1 MNKVTTVLLKSFIVN
16 TVLVFI
22 KFIIG
27 FIGKSN
33 ALLADG
39 VHSLSDLA
47 TDVVAMVGSKLS
59 DKPADKEHP
68 YGHGRLE
75 YVTSIIIGIVILI
88 LGLALIFNSG
98 SNEIPSIIVVYASI
112 VTIIVKFCIAK
123 YLCVIGRKMNNQILI
138 SSGKESSMDVISSI
152 VVLISSLLIQFS
164 DKISIFK
171 YADMISTILIGLF
184 IIKTGIS
191 ILRLNINLILGEVE
205 ADENYLRNVRD
216 VINSV
221 SGVKLIDN
229 IDIIKFGS
237 YNEAKIQISVNEDTS
252 LIDAHSIAHQVEDKL
267 KSKSELKIKY
277 VIIHI
282 NPIKNS

>member
-75 YVTSIIIGIVILI
+75 YVTSIIIGIVILV
-88 LGLALIFNSG
+88 LGLVLVFNSG
-98 SNEIPSIIVVYASI
+98 SNEMPSIIVVYASI
-112 VTIIVKFCIAK
+112 VTIVVKFFIAK
-123 YLCVIGRKMNNQILI
+123 YLCVMGGKMNNQILI

-171 YADMISTILIGLF
+171 YTDMISTILIGLF

-205 ADENYLRNVRD
+205 ADENYLSD
-216 VINSV
+216 VKN
-221 SGVKLIDN
+221 
-229 IDIIKFGS
+229 IIK
-237 YNEAKIQISVNEDTS
+237 SVY
-252 LIDAHSIAHQVEDKL
+252 AF
-267 KSKSELKIKY
+267 
-277 VIIHI
+277 
-282 NPIKNS
+282 

>member
-75 YVTSIIIGIVILI
+75 YVTSIIIGIVILV
-88 LGLALIFNSG
+88 LGLALVFNSG

-112 VTIIVKFCIAK
+112 VTIVVKFFIAK
-123 YLCVIGRKMNNQILI
+123 YLCVMGEKMNNQILI

-171 YADMISTILIGLF
+171 YTDMISTILIGLF

-205 ADENYLRNVRD
+205 ADENYLSD
-216 VINSV
+216 VKNIIKSV

-282 NPIKNS
+282 NPIKSS

>member
-112 VTIIVKFCIAK
+112 VTIVVKFFIAK
-123 YLCVIGRKMNNQILI
+123 YLCVMGRKMNNQILI
-138 SSGKESSMDVISSI
+138 SSGKESSMGVISSV

-205 ADENYLRNVRD
+205 ADENYLRD
-216 VINSV
+216 VKNIINSV

>member
-75 YVTSIIIGIVILI
+75 YVTSIIIGIVILV
-88 LGLALIFNSG
+88 LGLALVFNSG

-112 VTIIVKFCIAK
+112 VTIVVKFFIAK
-123 YLCVIGRKMNNQILI
+123 YLCVMGGKMNNQILI

-171 YADMISTILIGLF
+171 YTDMISTILIGLF

-205 ADENYLRNVRD
+205 ADENYLSD
-216 VINSV
+216 VKNIIKSV

-282 NPIKNS
+282 NPIKSS

>member
-112 VTIIVKFCIAK
+112 VTIVVKFFIAK
-123 YLCVIGRKMNNQILI
+123 YLCVMGRKMNNQILI
-138 SSGKESSMDVISSI
+138 SSGKESSMDVISSV

-205 ADENYLRNVRD
+205 ADENYLRD
-216 VINSV
+216 VKNIINSV

>member
-75 YVTSIIIGIVILI
+75 YVTSIIIGIVILV
-88 LGLALIFNSG
+88 LGLVLVFNSG
-98 SNEIPSIIVVYASI
+98 SNEMPSIIVVYASI
-112 VTIIVKFCIAK
+112 VTIVVKFFIAK
-123 YLCVIGRKMNNQILI
+123 YLCVMGGKMNNQILI

-171 YADMISTILIGLF
+171 YTDMISTILIGLF

-205 ADENYLRNVRD
+205 ADENYLSD
-216 VINSV
+216 VKNIIKSV

-237 YNEAKIQISVNEDTS
+237 YN
-252 LIDAHSIAHQVEDKL
+252 
-267 KSKSELKIKY
+267 
-277 VIIHI
+277 
-282 NPIKNS
+282 

>member
-75 YVTSIIIGIVILI
+75 YVTSIIIGIVILV
-88 LGLALIFNSG
+88 LGLALVFNSG

-112 VTIIVKFCIAK
+112 VTIVVKFFIAK
-123 YLCVIGRKMNNQILI
+123 YLCVMGGKMNNQILI

-152 VVLISSLLIQFS
+152 VVLISSFLIQFS

-171 YADMISTILIGLF
+171 YTDMISTILIGLF

-205 ADENYLRNVRD
+205 ADENYLSD
-216 VINSV
+216 VKNIIKSV

>member
-75 YVTSIIIGIVILI
+75 YVTSIIIGIVILV
-88 LGLALIFNSG
+88 LGLVLVFNSG
-98 SNEIPSIIVVYASI
+98 SNEMPSIIVVYASI
-112 VTIIVKFCIAK
+112 VTIVVKFFIAK
-123 YLCVIGRKMNNQILI
+123 YLCVMGGKMNNQILI

-171 YADMISTILIGLF
+171 YTDMISTILIGLF

-205 ADENYLRNVRD
+205 ADENYLSD
-216 VINSV
+216 VKNIIKSV

-282 NPIKNS
+282 NPIKSS

>member
-22 KFIIG
+22 KFVIG

-112 VTIIVKFCIAK
+112 VTIVVKFFIAK
-123 YLCVIGRKMNNQILI
+123 YLCVMGRKMNNQILI
-138 SSGKESSMDVISSI
+138 SSGKESSMDVISSV

-205 ADENYLRNVRD
+205 ADENYLRD
-216 VINSV
+216 VKNIINSV

>member
-1 MNKVTTVLLKSFIVN
+1 
-16 TVLVFI
+16 
-22 KFIIG
+22 
-27 FIGKSN
+27 
-33 ALLADG
+33 
-39 VHSLSDLA
+39 
-47 TDVVAMVGSKLS
+47 
-59 DKPADKEHP
+59 
-68 YGHGRLE
+68 
-75 YVTSIIIGIVILI
+75 
-88 LGLALIFNSG
+88 
-98 SNEIPSIIVVYASI
+98 
-112 VTIIVKFCIAK
+112 
-123 YLCVIGRKMNNQILI
+123 MNNQILI

-171 YADMISTILIGLF
+171 YTDMISTILIGLF

-205 ADENYLRNVRD
+205 ADENYLSD
-216 VINSV
+216 VKNIIKSV

-282 NPIKNS
+282 NPIKSS